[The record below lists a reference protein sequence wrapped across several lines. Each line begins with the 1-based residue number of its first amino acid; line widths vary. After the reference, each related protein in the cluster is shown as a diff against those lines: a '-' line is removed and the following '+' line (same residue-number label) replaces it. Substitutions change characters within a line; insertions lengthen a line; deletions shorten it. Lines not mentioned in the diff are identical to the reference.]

1 MLAEPEALI
10 NYRPSQRI
18 VVITVDKYTA
28 NQWEKFFI
36 HDAPS
41 SLAPPYISLN
51 RIDNMWQMQKR
62 DRKASSLHEL
72 SHISI
77 LFTKLPIH
85 RDGDLSC
92 NHLVMD
98 TSKLNCTQNSPEPRF
113 KISKS
118 ASADGLWY
126 QIRQILGY
134 HIDNISNFGCI
145 ILLLYKISCTRYLK
159 IQYNIL
165 IHISI
170 GWYVEHCPKPCRTYL
185 SKLLW

>member
-41 SLAPPYISLN
+41 SLAPPYICLN
-51 RIDNMWQMQKR
+51 RIDNVWQMQKR
-62 DRKASSLHEL
+62 DRKASSLHDL

-118 ASADGLWY
+118 ALADGLCRSGKYWAT
-126 QIRQILGY
+126 ILTILVILVVSY
-134 HIDNISNFGCI
+134 YYYTKYRVLDISKSNTIF
-145 ILLLYKISCTRYLK
+145 
-159 IQYNIL
+159 L
-165 IHISI
+165 IHIGI